1 MQKKKRIA
9 TDVHHEQHNHKIK
22 KKNVPKIANWQPAKL
37 FKVVAGKFL
46 VANHFYLFQFSAH
59 LKKSGEKFLKCTPP
73 QPSKMK

>member
-1 MQKKKRIA
+1 MQKKKELLQMSI
-9 TDVHHEQHNHKIK
+9 TSSTTIKSK